1 MALTGP
7 AALAAPPL
15 PPDLADLS
23 APLDAS
29 IQLPG
34 SGVQMLQLQDRVA
47 FLSGNGRYAFTGDA
61 WDLWHGEQLTSVR
74 QAQVLASRVDLDRL
88 GLDPADLGAISLGDQ
103 ESNTK
108 PVWVFIDPLCAAC
121 QELLERLAQ
130 TETPAH
136 VIPLPLGGA
145 DSAQAARRLLCAPS
159 PQAAQ
164 SALLDQ
170 TWSEL
175 PRPTSDCD
183 TQPLV
188 RALITARLLGI
199 DSVPTL
205 IAPDGR
211 IQRGLPESLTTWL
224 AGEQP

>member
-1 MALTGP
+1 M
-7 AALAAPPL
+7 
-15 PPDLADLS
+15 
-23 APLDAS
+23 
-29 IQLPG
+29 
-34 SGVQMLQLQDRVA
+34 
-47 FLSGNGRYAFTGDA
+47 
-61 WDLWHGEQLTSVR
+61 
-74 QAQVLASRVDLDRL
+74 DRL
-88 GLDPADLGAISLGDQ
+88 GLDPADLGAINLGDQ
-103 ESNTK
+103 QADTK
-108 PVWVFIDPLCAAC
+108 RVWVFIDPLCPAC

-164 SALLDQ
+164 SALLEQ
-170 TWSEL
+170 SWSEL

-211 IQRGLPESLTTWL
+211 IQRGLPENLSAWL